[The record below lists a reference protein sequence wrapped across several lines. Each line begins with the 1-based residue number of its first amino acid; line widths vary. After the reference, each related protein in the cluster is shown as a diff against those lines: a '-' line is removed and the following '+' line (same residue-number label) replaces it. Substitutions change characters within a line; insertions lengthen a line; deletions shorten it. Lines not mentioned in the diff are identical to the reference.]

1 MHDSLGAPAA
11 QALSAALARPVA
23 LARPRL
29 LKDAT
34 RAIVVR
40 YDALGDGLPWPSVI
54 VKSIRDDPATGFT
67 EWAALAL
74 LADLPGAAGVAP
86 AFLAGA
92 AGRRVFVIEDLGPG
106 PTLDQALRG
115 AEPAAALVALAR
127 TMARL
132 HAATPGAEPRFDR
145 LRRALPAAPGPH
157 RSAEAA
163 AWLAAR
169 ERVLAWPAAL
179 GLAPPAGLDTCLASV
194 AARYAEPGPWL
205 AFTHGD
211 PAPSNAH
218 FAGPGARLLDFEFGA
233 FRHALYDL
241 AAWNILCPLPPPA
254 VALMRRVF
262 REALAE
268 ALPVAGDDD
277 MFAEGWAAL
286 CAYRALAMLTWISP
300 AVIEADRPFVAPWTA
315 RQAVLAATARLA
327 AAAAPV
333 AVLDPVA
340 ALAAALEAA
349 LAARWP
355 ELGPPGE
362 LTPFPLEL

>member
-1 MHDSLGAPAA
+1 MHDSLGGAA
-11 QALSAALARPVA
+11 ARALSAALARPVA

-29 LKDAT
+29 LKAAS
-34 RAIVVR
+34 RAVVAR
-40 YDALGDGLPWPSVI
+40 YDAVGEALPWPSVV
-54 VKSIRDDPATGFT
+54 VKFIRDDPATGFG

-74 LADLPGAAGVAP
+74 LGDLPGAAGVAP

-92 AGRRVFVIEDLGPG
+92 SAQRVFVMEDLGPG
-106 PTLDQALRG
+106 LALDAALARD
-115 AEPAAALVALAR
+115 PAAALVALAR

-132 HAATPGAEPRFDR
+132 HAATPGAEPRFDA

-169 ERVLAWPAAL
+169 ERALAWTAAL
-179 GLAPPAGLDTCLASV
+179 GLAPPAGLDACLEQV
-194 AARYAEPGPWL
+194 AARFADPGPWL
-205 AFTHGD
+205 ALTHGD

-218 FAGPGARLLDFEFGA
+218 FAGPAARLLDFEYGA

-241 AAWNILCPLPPPA
+241 AAWNTLCPLPQPA

-268 ALPVAGDDD
+268 ALPTAGDDELFD
-277 MFAEGWAAL
+277 EAWAAL
-286 CAYRALAMLTWISP
+286 CAYRALAMLTWVSP
-300 AVIEADRPFVAPWTA
+300 AVLAADRPFVAPWTA
-315 RQAVLAATARLA
+315 RQAVLAAAARLA

-333 AVLDPVA
+333 RALAPVA
-340 ALAAALEAA
+340 ALAAGLERA

-355 ELGPPGE
+355 ELGPPAA
-362 LTPFPLEL
+362 LTPFPLLL